1 MGSLLLICHFA
12 FRAPS
17 YLLWLGLG
25 YIVPSFSVAAQSFMS
40 NKQLALSAPILGSM
54 YLFGAWASAY
64 AMGLRKNTNARP
76 YWCLALVVMALFS
89 LSYYSYVDDQLW
101 IRMLILN
108 ISIALVES
116 LVLFSMFKHYQGIDL
131 LNKIVDFS
139 YLFYCAVY
147 LCSRNHYF
155 SFFKKYR
162 SRHAGKFSLVADD
175 ACCEHY
181 LKYVVCNSV
190 ARNLGTRYY
199 PSTQ

>member
-1 MGSLLLICHFA
+1 MGQRLCHGLKKEYQCT
-12 FRAPS
+12 S
-17 YLLWLGLG
+17 ILVSCLGRDG
-25 YIVPSFSVAAQSFMS
+25 FIFTQ
-40 NKQLALSAPILGSM
+40 
-54 YLFGAWASAY
+54 
-64 AMGLRKNTNARP
+64 
-76 YWCLALVVMALFS
+76 
-89 LSYYSYVDDQLW
+89 YSYVDDQLW

-181 LKYVVCNSV
+181 LKYVVCNSA
-190 ARNLGTRYY
+190 ARNLGARYC
-199 PSTQ
+199 PSTQS